1 MKSFK
6 EIMEKEELTRSDYK
20 LNPSGRKS
28 HKYITMN
35 SAAGEKEEDKEDDEK
50 KMKEVKEE
58 TEEQA
63 DDRKM
68 QLKKFKDLMTP
79 GQICPNCA
87 VDPCI
92 CDDSHGFVKEGA
104 NDHYADAETH
114 KNKASKALETSDMAG
129 HHLHMSNHHEAMGR
143 WHDDKGRHSSA
154 DREYAKAEDHHEKGL
169 AASKV
174 PSRSL
179 KSEEFEIDEAT
190 DKVTQ
195 RRILAQKQRLAV
207 GAIAKEAAKRREL
220 ERKQSLARSKRIS
233 EAELD
238 EAAQGHTIEAHGIRG
253 MKATPWRKTFKNHEH
268 LEKWADAND
277 SVEVHATR
285 DLEQAKKGNLSP
297 AMKEESEINEMFNM
311 LAEAATSIDKGEYDY
326 EGQMAR
332 TQLQTTMRNC
342 EDLIDMI
349 EDDENMPEW
358 VQSKITLAQDYI
370 TTVRDYLQSKEELG
384 EQAPVAPSLGVHRVA
399 VTTSEPD
406 HPMVSKRKETT
417 QRFVKVTTNSKERA
431 LEQGMKHFKKKGFK
445 VHSAEHVGMMH
456 EAVSEMWHAGD
467 SYKREFKRR
476 EMEHELGHEDRAEK
490 ASANS
495 SHAVHIN
502 GKKWKSFGSQS
513 HAQNVANKIKG
524 ATVHKEEVEID
535 EGSGPKE
542 KQTSKYVDR
551 TSAESKAKV
560 QAAKDR
566 MVSDKKAEAGKA
578 LLSKLKKEEVELEEA
593 HKLGS
598 PVEVIKGSGK
608 GIKGHIGEIRHGAYT
623 GAPKTY
629 TVYHGEHDAIQV
641 PKEHIRAMKE
651 EVELDEVLD
660 PSMGAGEYVKD
671 FQKSKAPQFKNK
683 SKEKRRMMGIAAYLQ
698 AKRSAVSEELKGKQH
713 KIDKNKNGKV
723 DAHDFK
729 LLRKEEEQIDE
740 LSTKTLAA
748 AAHAASDPE
757 SDYAY
762 GKSHDAQKFA
772 DHAKK
777 KKDAKSAA
785 AVQGA
790 ADAKGHYPRDN
801 HTQGYD
807 KLSHRTPSRVTA
819 AGKANKQD
827 TNALK
832 NKLKEEEQMDEKIS
846 TAQMGHAGKTTIKHI
861 DNPGV
866 VLRMAAH
873 DVKPGIKGYRD
884 RIALLKAAQAQGKLK
899 EEIAEEIDEEI
910 IYELSKSTLGNY
922 IKKSSNNAV
931 ISRKIA
937 GDFEHQGD
945 RARSPGMKAGSQVM
959 SQKYKEKSWKRKDGI
974 IKAVDRLTK
983 EEIELN
989 EANHREF
996 AQAGKMH
1003 PDMAKH
1009 MKTGQEM
1016 DFYHSKT
1023 GDKISGMVTKNT
1035 GTAVHVQAN
1044 KGGKVGGGET
1054 HKFAVSKN
1062 LGGTM
1067 HEGTEMP
1074 MTYKQFMEAMW
1085 PGSAEYKKKYDTE
1098 RVTGAGARHDI
1109 KDTGRGVIATRRFS
1123 DNDTAAEPTKT
1134 AEPTEKRGRGRPAG
1148 SSGASYKA
1156 RTAEVAAAARA
1167 KAAATKAAN
1176 KNK

>member
-6 EIMEKEELTRSDYK
+6 ELMEKEELTRSDYK

-35 SAAGEKEEDKEDDEK
+35 SAVDGEEEKEQEEKEK
-50 KMKEVKEE
+50 RKMKEE

-63 DDRKM
+63 ADRKK

-104 NDHYADAETH
+104 NDHYADAEAH

-129 HHLHMSNHHEAMGR
+129 HHLHMSNHHEALGR

-179 KSEEFEIDEAT
+179 KSEEF
-190 DKVTQ
+190 
-195 RRILAQKQRLAV
+195 
-207 GAIAKEAAKRREL
+207 
-220 ERKQSLARSKRIS
+220 
-233 EAELD
+233 ELD

-342 EDLIDMI
+342 EDLIDML
-349 EDDENMPEW
+349 EDDDNMPEW

-445 VHSAEHVGMMH
+445 VHSAEHVDMMH

-524 ATVHKEEVEID
+524 ATVHKEEVE
-535 EGSGPKE
+535 
-542 KQTSKYVDR
+542 
-551 TSAESKAKV
+551 
-560 QAAKDR
+560 
-566 MVSDKKAEAGKA
+566 
-578 LLSKLKKEEVELEEA
+578 LEEA

-641 PKEHIRAMKE
+641 SKEHIRAMKE

-819 AGKANKQD
+819 SGKANKQD

-866 VLRMAAH
+866 QLRMAAH

-910 IYELSKSTLGNY
+910 IDELSKSTLGSY
-922 IKKSSNNAV
+922 IKTAARDAV
-931 ISRKIA
+931 ITRKIGA
-937 GDFEHQGD
+937 DFENQAKK
-945 RARSPGMKAGSQVM
+945 ARSPGMKAASDEI
-959 SQKYKEKSWKRKDGI
+959 SQKYKEKSWKRRDGVD
-974 IKAVDRLTK
+974 KAVNRLTK
-983 EEIELN
+983 EEVELN
-989 EANHREF
+989 EVNHREF

-1003 PDMAKH
+1003 PDMAKF
-1009 MKTGQEM
+1009 MTKGEEM

-1044 KGGKVGGGET
+1044 KSGKVGGGET

-1085 PGSAEYKKKYDTE
+1085 PGHDDYKKKFPDTS
-1098 RVTGAGARHDI
+1098 RTTGAGARHDI